1 MEYLLALGLGIATGT
16 NAYLPLLLVGA
27 LARWTPVLPL
37 PDQWGWL
44 SADWTLIILA
54 ALIVGEFVAARVP
67 GFATVNDLVQ
77 SLVRPT
83 SAGIAVASAAAG
95 EAGVVTDWDQWWA
108 SGGWI
113 PVLVGVAVSVTVHL
127 VKLVIRAGADALSGG
142 LATPVVAAMDDTV
155 SVGFSVVALLAP
167 LLVPALIL
175 LGAGAIWWVLRRR
188 RARKAPEKD

>member
-27 LARWTPVLPL
+27 LARWTPLLPL
-37 PDQWGWL
+37 PDQWAWL

-54 ALIVGEFVAARVP
+54 ALVVGEFVAARVP
-67 GFATVNDLVQ
+67 GFATVNDLLQ

-95 EAGVVTDWDQWWA
+95 EAGVVADWDQWWA

-113 PVLVGVAVSVTVHL
+113 PVLVAVTVSLTVHV

-142 LATPVVAAMDDTV
+142 LATPLVAAVDDTV

-167 LLVPALIL
+167 LLIPALIV
-175 LGAGAIWWVLRRR
+175 LGAGAIWWFFRRR
-188 RARKAPEKD
+188 RARKAPGKD

>member
-1 MEYLLALGLGIATGT
+1 MEFLLALGLGIATGT
-16 NAYLPLLLVGA
+16 NAYLPLLVVGA
-27 LARWTPVLPL
+27 LARWTPLLPL
-37 PDQWGWL
+37 PDQWAWL

-67 GFATVNDLVQ
+67 GFATVNDLLQ

-95 EAGVVTDWDQWWA
+95 EAGVVADWDQWWA

-113 PVLVGVAVSVTVHL
+113 PVVVAVTVSLTVHV

-142 LATPVVAAMDDTV
+142 LATPVVSAVDDTV

-167 LLVPALIL
+167 LLVPALIVF
-175 LGAGAIWWVLRRR
+175 GAGAIWWFLRRTQ
-188 RARKAPEKD
+188 ARKDREKD